1 MALVAVLTERDV
13 RDLLAPFDLDL
24 TSHQLGQVITYLDL
38 LVRWN
43 AKINLTAVRTPE
55 GCVGRHF
62 GESLYLSRWV
72 ELHGANLDIG
82 SGAGFPGLA
91 LKIAWPDLA
100 TTLLEPIA
108 KKRAFL
114 KEVVRACGMESVEV
128 RSERLEE
135 FLSCPG
141 VVVEGGHKKLRSFDS
156 VTARAV
162 GPLRGLTDI
171 SCRSLMPAGRLCLWV
186 GHRQALELV
195 RAVRSLA
202 WDAPL
207 HIPRAERREI
217 LIGRAAS

>member
-1 MALVAVLTERDV
+1 MAPVAVLTERDV

-24 TSHQLGQVITYLDL
+24 TSYQIGQVVTYLEL
-38 LVRWN
+38 LLRWN
-43 AKINLTAVRTPE
+43 SRINLTAVRTPE
-55 GCVGRHF
+55 ECITRHF

-72 ELHGANLDIG
+72 ELRGANLDIG

-114 KEVVRACGMESVEV
+114 KEVARACGMESVEV

-135 FLSCPG
+135 FMGWREAP
-141 VVVEGGHKKLRSFDS
+141 VEGGEKKRRRFDS
-156 VTARAV
+156 TTARAV
-162 GPLRGLTDI
+162 GQVRCLAELAACGLRPG
-171 SCRSLMPAGRLCLWV
+171 GKLCLWV
-186 GHRQALELV
+186 GHQQALELI
-195 RAVRSLA
+195 RDFRSLA

-207 HIPRAERREI
+207 RLPEAEQREI

>member
-38 LVRWN
+38 LFRWN
-43 AKINLTAVRTPE
+43 ASINLTAVRTPE
-55 GCVGRHF
+55 ECVTRHF
-62 GESLYLSRWV
+62 GESLYLFRWV
-72 ELHGANLDIG
+72 ELRGANLDIG

-100 TTLLEPIA
+100 TTLLEPVA

-135 FLSCPG
+135 FMGRREAP
-141 VVVEGGHKKLRSFDS
+141 VEREEKRRRRFDS
-156 VTARAV
+156 TTARAV
-162 GPLRGLTDI
+162 GEVRCLAELATRGL
-171 SCRSLMPAGRLCLWV
+171 MPGGKLCLWV
-186 GHRQALELV
+186 GHQQALELM
-195 RAVRSLA
+195 RDVRSLA
-202 WDAPL
+202 WEAPL
-207 HIPRAERREI
+207 HLPRAEQREI